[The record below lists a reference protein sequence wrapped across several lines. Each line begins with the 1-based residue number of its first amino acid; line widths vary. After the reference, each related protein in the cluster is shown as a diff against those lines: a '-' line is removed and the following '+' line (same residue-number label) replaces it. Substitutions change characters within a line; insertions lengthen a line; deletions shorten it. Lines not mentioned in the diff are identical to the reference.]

1 MRVSSSPVMPEMMRK
16 VAMCGPVL
24 PCLTSSSLDQPGQTS
39 VDWQTGEAAPVPDLV
54 EQVCEGEAC
63 GWCLAMPRPSQLQL
77 CSACSS
83 VAYCGTICQGESWP
97 SHRRVCKKMKGVA
110 WTQKMELVTSMM
122 QLARSRKEGRSKVK
136 STDCKLD
143 KVKNPNIPE
152 DYTKSTRTVQ
162 FSSQPQ
168 FEPSQTETVPAG
180 PSTAAVRPKSI
191 LRRGMVKLQ
200 TVLYSPPMKT
210 LEQHLI
216 SVRDGSQEE
225 RFKQLKKGGGG
236 SSIKKQ
242 TSEKLKLKLKEIG
255 QVKLNLSQKLE
266 EISSPTFT
274 TQDIMTS
281 PSPVNSKTTT
291 TPISSPT
298 LVEAVK
304 TFSSTRQSSGCRVLS
319 RCHQS
324 TPFPHQVDLDSDQE
338 LSLTPSEVEKE
349 GALTVSVTRKID
361 FDEDNDDDVEIG
373 NVSSPE
379 RQKFEEPEETPE
391 IMNSSLEDMFDS
403 QESGKKVDEDL
414 PAAKS
419 SQDDAE
425 QDDLLVIEQDSG
437 GTGHA
442 GVNTETEDNVS
453 SQDSDVMAEQM
464 TGERVVV
471 MIPESSSDSSLA
483 MFSPVQ
489 LDSQDQLMSMFSDP
503 EQEEV
508 LDEQGSQEEDILT
521 EIEDSVL
528 E

>member
-63 GWCLAMPRPSQLQL
+63 GWCLAMPGPSQLQL

-136 STDCKLD
+136 STDSKLD
-143 KVKNPNIPE
+143 NIKNPNMAE
-152 DYTKSTRTVQ
+152 DDTRSTRTVQ

-180 PSTAAVRPKSI
+180 PSTAAVQPKSI
-191 LRRGMVKLQ
+191 LRRDGQAADCAVLSSYEDTGAASDQCQGWKPRGMVKLQ

-274 TQDIMTS
+274 AQ
-281 PSPVNSKTTT
+281 
-291 TPISSPT
+291 
-298 LVEAVK
+298 
-304 TFSSTRQSSGCRVLS
+304 
-319 RCHQS
+319 
-324 TPFPHQVDLDSDQE
+324 
-338 LSLTPSEVEKE
+338 
-349 GALTVSVTRKID
+349 
-361 FDEDNDDDVEIG
+361 
-373 NVSSPE
+373 
-379 RQKFEEPEETPE
+379 
-391 IMNSSLEDMFDS
+391 
-403 QESGKKVDEDL
+403 
-414 PAAKS
+414 
-419 SQDDAE
+419 
-425 QDDLLVIEQDSG
+425 
-437 GTGHA
+437 
-442 GVNTETEDNVS
+442 
-453 SQDSDVMAEQM
+453 
-464 TGERVVV
+464 
-471 MIPESSSDSSLA
+471 
-483 MFSPVQ
+483 
-489 LDSQDQLMSMFSDP
+489 
-503 EQEEV
+503 
-508 LDEQGSQEEDILT
+508 
-521 EIEDSVL
+521 
-528 E
+528 